1 MRLIVCNASLN
12 SYTGKLTCYYAM
24 QIIIWKIRND
34 IFGFIHISLEV
45 NNVLLI
51 ACQYAFMVIKSKK
64 YHAVIII

>member
-1 MRLIVCNASLN
+1 
-12 SYTGKLTCYYAM
+12 M